1 MASSG
6 SSGRFEAMALAL
18 ATGSSIK
25 NASQSVGIS
34 VRQGY
39 RIASSHKMRSRVNEI
54 RSEITREAVGQLTL
68 GATKAA
74 STLVSLLDEANE
86 PSTRLNASKALLNAL
101 APISELAELRDR
113 LDRLE
118 QSSSLKVV
126 S

>member
-1 MASSG
+1 MAN
-6 SSGRFEAMALAL
+6 SGRFEALALAL

-25 NASQSVGIS
+25 AASQSVGVS

-39 RIASSHKMRSRVNEI
+39 RIASSDKMRSRVNEI
-54 RSEITREAVGQLTL
+54 RSEITREAVGVLTL

-101 APISELAELRDR
+101 APISELAELRAR
-113 LDRLE
+113 LDALE
-118 QSSSLKVV
+118 SKQCQV
-126 S
+126 

>member
-1 MASSG
+1 MATNG
-6 SSGRFEAMALAL
+6 KFESLAL
-18 ATGSSIK
+18 LLASGTSVKSASVQLGIGSRT
-25 NASQSVGIS
+25 A
-34 VRQGY
+34 Y
-39 RIASSHKMRSRVNEI
+39 RIASSDKMRNRVNQL
-54 RSEITREAVGQLTL
+54 RSEITREAVGVLTL

-74 STLVSLLDEANE
+74 STLVALLDEANE
-86 PSTRLNASKALLNAL
+86 PSTRLNASKAILNAL